1 MSVEHVMFLS
11 LVLVA
16 LLILGLVAIVV
27 LFRNLDM
34 FKSAKTNSSADK
46 SKEQKK

>member
-16 LLILGLVAIVV
+16 LLILGLVAVVV
-27 LFRNLDM
+27 LLRNLDM
-34 FKSAKTNSSADK
+34 FKSAKPDSSADK
-46 SKEQKK
+46 SIAQKK

>member
-16 LLILGLVAIVV
+16 LLVLGMVAIVV
-27 LFRNLDM
+27 LLRNLDM
-34 FKSAKTNSSADK
+34 FKSAKTNSSVDI
-46 SKEQKK
+46 SEEQRK